1 MENRGWVD
9 RKINSNIAAFLH
21 KVFASRRDFYLPPP
35 GSNLV
40 SLELVAIAQD

>member
-21 KVFASRRDFYLPPP
+21 KVFASRRDFYPAASWVKL
-35 GSNLV
+35 S
-40 SLELVAIAQD
+40 